1 MDNNKNHLVIK
12 HDIVNS
18 LQLYFAGATHHPL
31 QLLVIKAVKSLFSK
45 SSQINML
52 LTRIRV
58 QKIRGNIS
66 FLERSIYIFS
76 SKEKQHFHQN
86 HIITSGRV
94 NLNIKSSK

>member
-12 HDIVNS
+12 HDIVNP

-31 QLLVIKAVKSLFSK
+31 QLLVIKAVKSLFFK

-58 QKIRGNIS
+58 QKNRGNIC
-66 FLERSIYIFS
+66 FLERNIYIFIKRKATLS
-76 SKEKQHFHQN
+76 SKPHHN
-86 HIITSGRV
+86 VWSGK
-94 NLNIKSSK
+94 LKY